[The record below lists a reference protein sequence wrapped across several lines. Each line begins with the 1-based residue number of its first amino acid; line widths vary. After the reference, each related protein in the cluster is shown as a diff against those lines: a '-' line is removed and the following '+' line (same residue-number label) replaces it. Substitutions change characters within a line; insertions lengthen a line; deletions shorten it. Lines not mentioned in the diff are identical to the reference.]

1 MKRFYL
7 SILLAAS
14 LFTVKAQSTFTI
26 TIDPTTTYQTISDFG
41 ASDCWTADYVGKYFS
56 NTQKAQ
62 AAKWLFS
69 QSVDTNGNPEGIGL
83 SVWRVNIGAGSAA
96 QGNESNISDETRRT
110 DCFLS
115 KDGTYNWDKSSGQQY
130 FMQQAKQ
137 YGVDNFLLFSNSAP
151 VYFTANGLANNK
163 DNASGANLKADC
175 YDDFAEFLATVANHF
190 NNEGYNIKYID
201 PVNEPAFDWKDGQE
215 GSPWQNNEISKL
227 VRELDKSLTSR
238 NLSTQIIIPES
249 SALDRLYKT
258 CSDYSGRASN
268 QIEAFWNKTN
278 TDTYIGDLSHVAKAV
293 AGHDYWT
300 FTTNDAL
307 TTTRKNVAAAA
318 AKYGLDVMQTE
329 WSMLDAAPNAETG
342 FPASYEDATD
352 MDIALFMGKLIH
364 IGMTQANFI
373 SWSYWTAMAQSMYGQ
388 KNRFELMRLNATG
401 DNDYESYGKLTTG
414 GTVSATPNLWVL
426 GNYSR
431 FIRPGYK
438 RIALSGDGD
447 INSLMGSAYT
457 SPDGKKVVVVFV
469 NMNSY
474 GRGIKLS
481 ADDFSKK
488 ITSTKMYTT
497 NATNNLTCS
506 NVTDPT
512 TRFVIP
518 TRSVVTLVF
527 DFDTTNG
534 ISNIKTEN
542 TLAVNGI
549 YNLNGQKVADS
560 ADDYSSLSQ
569 GIYIINGK
577 KIIKSSDR

>member
-26 TIDPTTTYQTISDFG
+26 TMDPTTTYQTISDFG

-56 NTQKAQ
+56 TAQKSQ

-69 QSVDTNGNPEGIGL
+69 QNFDSNGAPEGIGL
-83 SVWRVNIGAGSAA
+83 SVWRVNIGAGSAD
-96 QGNESNISDETRRT
+96 QGSESNISDATRRT

-163 DNASGANLKADC
+163 NNASGANLKADS
-175 YDDFAEFLATVANHF
+175 YDDFAEFLANVAAHF
-190 NNEGYNIKYID
+190 SESGYNIKYID
-201 PVNEPAFDWKDGQE
+201 PVNEPAFNWTDGQE
-215 GSPWQNNEISKL
+215 GSPWQNTEISKL

-238 NLSTQIIIPES
+238 NLSTQIIMPEAS
-249 SALDRLYKT
+249 SLDRLYET
-258 CSDYSGRASN
+258 RSDYSGRASN

-300 FTTNDAL
+300 FTTNTAL
-307 TTTRKNVAAAA
+307 TTTRENVAAAA
-318 AKYGLDVMQTE
+318 AKYGLNVMQTE
-329 WSMLDAAPNAETG
+329 WSMLDAAPSTDTG
-342 FPASYEDATD
+342 FPASYEEASD

-364 IGMTQANFI
+364 IGMTQGNFI
-373 SWSYWTAMAQSMYGQ
+373 SWSYWTAMAQSMYAQ
-388 KNRFELMRLNATG
+388 KNRFELIRLNATA
-401 DNDYESYGKLTTG
+401 DNSTYESYGNLNTG
-414 GTVSATPNLWVL
+414 GTVTATSNLWVL

-431 FIRPGYK
+431 FVRPGYK

-447 INSLMGSAYT
+447 INSLMGSAYV
-457 SPDGKKVVVVFV
+457 SPDGKKVVAVFV
-469 NMNSY
+469 NMNAVAK
-474 GRGIKLS
+474 GVKLA
-481 ADDFSKK
+481 ADNLSKTISSVK
-488 ITSTKMYTT
+488 KYTT
-497 NATNNLTCS
+497 DATNNLTCDETI
-506 NVTDPT
+506 TDPT
-512 TRFVIP
+512 SRITVP
-518 TRSVVTLVF
+518 ARSVVTFTF
-527 DFDTTNG
+527 DLDTTAG
-534 ISNIKTEN
+534 INNVKSDSTK
-542 TLAVNGI
+542 ADNGI

-560 ADDYSSLSQ
+560 ADKYNSLEP

-577 KIIKSSDR
+577 KLIKK

>member
-26 TIDPTTTYQTISDFG
+26 TMDPTTTYQTISDFG

-56 NTQKAQ
+56 TAQKSQ

-69 QSVDTNGNPEGIGL
+69 QNFDSNGAPEGIGL
-83 SVWRVNIGAGSAA
+83 SVWRVNIGAGSAD
-96 QGNESNISDETRRT
+96 QGSESNISDATRRT

-151 VYFTANGLANNK
+151 VYYTANGLANNK
-163 DNASGANLKADC
+163 NNASGANLKADS
-175 YDDFAEFLATVANHF
+175 YDDFAEFLANVAAHF
-190 NNEGYNIKYID
+190 NENGYNIKYID
-201 PVNEPAFDWKDGQE
+201 PVNEPAFNWTDGQE
-215 GSPWQNNEISKL
+215 GSPWQNSEISKL

-238 NLSTQIIIPES
+238 NLSTQIIMPEAS
-249 SALDRLYKT
+249 SLDRLYQA
-258 CSDYSGRASN
+258 SADYSGRASN

-307 TTTRKNVAAAA
+307 TTTRENVAAAA
-318 AKYGLDVMQTE
+318 AKYGLNVMQTE
-329 WSMLDAAPNAETG
+329 WSMLDAAPSTETG
-342 FPASYEDATD
+342 FPASYEEATD

-364 IGMTQANFI
+364 IGMTQGNFI

-388 KNRFELMRLNATG
+388 KNRFELMRLNATA
-401 DNDYESYGKLTTG
+401 DNSTYESYGNLNTG
-414 GTVSATPNLWVL
+414 GTVTATSNLWVL

-431 FIRPGYK
+431 FVRPGYK

-447 INSLMGSAYT
+447 INSLMGSAYV
-457 SPDGKKVVVVFV
+457 SPDGKKVVAVFV
-469 NMNSY
+469 NMNAVAK
-474 GRGIKLS
+474 GVKLA
-481 ADDFSKK
+481 ADNFAKTISSVKK
-488 ITSTKMYTT
+488 YTT
-497 NATNNLTCS
+497 DATNNLTCDETI
-506 NVTDPT
+506 TDPT
-512 TRFVIP
+512 SRITVP
-518 TRSVVTLVF
+518 ARSVVTFTF
-527 DFDTTNG
+527 DLDTTAG
-534 ISNIKTEN
+534 INNVKSDSTK
-542 TLAVNGI
+542 ADNGI

-560 ADDYSSLSQ
+560 ADKYNSLEP

-577 KIIKSSDR
+577 KLIKK